1 MEQQDTPEEALVQ
14 EKEQS
19 PDPNRGR
26 GEKRDREGGK
36 ANTPIKPPERRR
48 KYVPAI
54 MMLVGGSFG
63 SVTAYLLGYEM
74 NLFLGITLFS
84 LLFFFVL
91 GNVFVLMLDK
101 FDDQIEK
108 ARMDEGEVIEKEGTE
123 EPGETEQAGESV
135 S

>member
-1 MEQQDTPEEALVQ
+1 M
-14 EKEQS
+14 
-19 PDPNRGR
+19 
-26 GEKRDREGGK
+26 
-36 ANTPIKPPERRR
+36 
-48 KYVPAI
+48 PAI
-54 MMLVGGSFG
+54 MMLAGGTVG

-74 NLFLGITLFS
+74 NVFLAITLFC
-84 LLFFFVL
+84 LIIFYVL